1 MITFAIPIAVNV
13 QVIAM
18 ISQIQKAPSLIP
30 IVQP

>member
-18 ISQIQKAPSLIP
+18 ISQIQKALSLIP